1 MIEST
6 KTLIAGI
13 SGILV
18 TWMEWL
24 PVAIRVLVGLA
35 TFIYIIVK
43 IVREI
48 KLMKEKN
55 NGTKK
60 SYR

>member
-1 MIEST
+1 MLDSLRT
-6 KTLIAGI
+6 TTAGV
-13 SGILV
+13 SGMVV

-24 PVAIRVLVGLA
+24 PMAVRVLVGLA

-48 KLMKEKN
+48 KLIKEK
-55 NGTKK
+55 
-60 SYR
+60 

>member
-1 MIEST
+1 MLDSLRT
-6 KTLIAGI
+6 TTAGV
-13 SGILV
+13 SGIVV

-24 PVAIRVLVGLA
+24 PMVVRILVGLA

-48 KLMKEKN
+48 KTIKEK
-55 NGTKK
+55 
-60 SYR
+60 